1 MAENPYVNKV
11 VYGDT
16 TLMDISDTTAEQ
28 SDVLQGKYFYNASG
42 AKVQGTAITGIS
54 DVEVDGTSVVSGGIA
69 VIDLTGK
76 ANASHTHTTI
86 DITDFPEL
94 ATVATSGDYNDLT
107 NTPTAFVGT
116 DGTTAGA
123 AGLVPAPATTDAT
136 KFLNADGNWEFAMT
150 TMVIA
155 RYGITTY
162 AEILDAYQKGWIIY
176 TRASSNSNPAT
187 GSQTRLA
194 FMAYVNN
201 ADNPTE
207 IEFQYY
213 RSMSSHTDTSQGDQV
228 YIYKINKTGGWSVT
242 VREAATRLIPS
253 TGLTHTFVTGVKS
266 TNTVKVNLNSET
278 SLGTIGTT
286 EGLYPIGVDSNG
298 QLCVLIPPA
307 S

>member
-11 VYGDT
+11 VYGNDT
-16 TLMDISDTTAEQ
+16 LIDISDTTATS
-28 SDVLQGKYFYNASG
+28 SDVLNGKYFYTASG
-42 AKVQGTAITGIS
+42 AKSQGSATIPVT
-54 DVEVDGTSVVSGGIA
+54 DVTVNGTSVVSNGIA

-76 ANASHTHTTI
+76 SDTGHTHTTI

-155 RYGITTY
+155 RYGITTF

>member
-1 MAENPYVNKV
+1 MAENPHVNKV

-123 AGLVPAPATTDAT
+123 AGLVPTPTTTDAT

-155 RYGITTY
+155 RYGITTF

-201 ADNPTE
+201 ADNPTD
-207 IEFQYY
+207 

>member
-116 DGTTAGA
+116 DGTIAGA
-123 AGLVPAPATTDAT
+123 AGLVPAPTTTDAT

-155 RYGITTY
+155 RYGITTF

-213 RSMSSHTDTSQGDQV
+213 RSMSSHTDSSQGDQV
-228 YIYKINKTGGWSVT
+228 YIYKINKTSGWSVT
-242 VREAATRLIPS
+242 TREAATRLIPS
-253 TGLTHTFVTGVKS
+253 TGLTHTFVNGIKS

-298 QLCVLIPPA
+298 QLCVLI
-307 S
+307 SNE

>member
-1 MAENPYVNKV
+1 MAENPHVNKV

-94 ATVATSGDYNDLT
+94 AAVATSGDYNDLI

-123 AGLVPAPATTDAT
+123 AGLVPAPNTTDAT
-136 KFLNADGNWEFAMT
+136 KFLNADGNWENAMT

-213 RSMSSHTDTSQGDQV
+213 RSMSSHTDSSQGDQV
-228 YIYKINKTGGWSVT
+228 YIYKINKTSGWSVT
-242 VREAATRLIPS
+242 TREAATRLIPS
-253 TGLTHTFVTGVKS
+253 TGLTHTFVNGIKS

-298 QLCVLIPPA
+298 QLCVLI
-307 S
+307 SNE

>member
-11 VYGDT
+11 ELSDGT
-16 TLMDISDTTAEQ
+16 TFMDISDTTATEG
-28 SDVLQGKYFYNASG
+28 DVLNGKYFYTSSG
-42 AKVQGTAITGIS
+42 AKVQGTAIAGIT
-54 DVEVDGTSVVSGGIA
+54 DVEVDGTSVVTGGVA
-69 VIDLTGK
+69 EIDLTGK
-76 ANASHTHTTI
+76 ADASHTHTVSN
-86 DITDFPEL
+86 ITDFP
-94 ATVATSGDYNDLT
+94 TTFT
-107 NTPTAFVGT
+107 GT
-116 DGTTAGA
+116 DGTTAGTT
-123 AGLVPAPATTDAT
+123 GLVPAPATADAT

-201 ADNPTE
+201 AENPTE

-213 RSMSSHTDTSQGDQV
+213 RSMSSHTDSSQGDQV

-242 VREAATRLIPS
+242 VREAYTKLIPS
-253 TGLTHTFVTGVKS
+253 TGLTHAFVTGVKS

-298 QLCVLIPPA
+298 QLCVLIPNE
-307 S
+307 

>member
-1 MAENPYVNKV
+1 MAENPHVNKV

-94 ATVATSGDYNDLT
+94 AAVATSGDYNDLT

-123 AGLVPAPATTDAT
+123 VGLVPAPTTTDAT
-136 KFLNADGNWEFAMT
+136 KFLNADGNWENAMT

-213 RSMSSHTDTSQGDQV
+213 RSMSSHTDSSQGDQV
-228 YIYKINKTGGWSVT
+228 YIYKINKTSGWSVT
-242 VREAATRLIPS
+242 TREAATRLIPS
-253 TGLTHTFVTGVKS
+253 TGLTHTFVNGIKS

-298 QLCVLIPPA
+298 QLCVLI
-307 S
+307 SNE

>member
-1 MAENPYVNKV
+1 MAENPHVNKV

-94 ATVATSGDYNDLT
+94 AAVATSGDYNDLT

-213 RSMSSHTDTSQGDQV
+213 RSMSSHTDSAQGDQV
-228 YIYKINKTGGWSVT
+228 YIYKINKTSGWSVT
-242 VREAATRLIPS
+242 TREAATRLIPS
-253 TGLTHTFVTGVKS
+253 TGLTHTFVNGIKS

-286 EGLYPIGVDSNG
+286 EGLYPVGVDSNG
-298 QLCVLIPPA
+298 QLCVLI
-307 S
+307 SSE

>member
-1 MAENPYVNKV
+1 MAENPHVNKV

-16 TLMDISDTTAEQ
+16 TLIDISDTTAEQ

-94 ATVATSGDYNDLT
+94 AAVATSGDYNDLI

-123 AGLVPAPATTDAT
+123 AGLVPAPNTTDAT
-136 KFLNADGNWEFAMT
+136 KFLNADGNWENAMT

-213 RSMSSHTDTSQGDQV
+213 RSMSSHTDSSQGDQV
-228 YIYKINKTGGWSVT
+228 YIYKINKTSGWSVT
-242 VREAATRLIPS
+242 TREAATRLIPS
-253 TGLTHTFVTGVKS
+253 TGLTHTFVNGIKS

-298 QLCVLIPPA
+298 QLCVLI
-307 S
+307 SNE

>member
-1 MAENPYVNKV
+1 MAENPLVNKV

-94 ATVATSGDYNDLT
+94 AAVATSGDYNDLT

-123 AGLVPAPATTDAT
+123 AGLVPAPTTTDAT

-155 RYGITTY
+155 RYGITTF

-228 YIYKINKTGGWSVT
+228 YIYKINKTSGWSVT

-253 TGLTHTFVTGVKS
+253 TGLTHTFVAGVKS
-266 TNTVKVNLNSET
+266 TNTVKANLNSET

-286 EGLYPIGVDSNG
+286 EGLYPVGIDSNG